1 MIPAWPGS
9 EKTSFRTGSVIY
21 SKDDGV
27 TQSSGA
33 AVLEEADTRYE
44 ACIRFLR
51 LFFLR
56 LFFRRQFHW
65 WHKTTL

>member
-51 LFFLR
+51 LFS
-56 LFFRRQFHW
+56 RRQFHW